1 MASELTT
8 RSENASPRR
17 LWFGL
22 SAAFFCWFLLG
33 IAEMF
38 ITWRACLHNE
48 QFGQASSNPPALAA
62 AFAVSGF
69 LLAVAAFGGFA
80 AYRTWRRL
88 SSERHVYEGEGRGRR
103 EYMALLGVIVSFTLG
118 VGMVWMLLPLFILQF
133 CLRMR

>member
-1 MASELTT
+1 MASEPTV
-8 RSENASPRR
+8 RDENESPRR

-22 SAAFFCWFLLG
+22 STAFFCWFLLG

-48 QFGQASSNPPALAA
+48 QFGQASSNPAAMAA

-69 LLAVAAFGGFA
+69 LLAVTAFAGFTS
-80 AYRTWRRL
+80 YRIWRRL
-88 SSERHVYEGEGRGRR
+88 SAERHVYEGEGRGRR
-103 EYMALLGVIVSFTLG
+103 EYMALLGVLVSFTLG
-118 VGMVWMLLPLFILQF
+118 VGMVWMLLPLFILQY